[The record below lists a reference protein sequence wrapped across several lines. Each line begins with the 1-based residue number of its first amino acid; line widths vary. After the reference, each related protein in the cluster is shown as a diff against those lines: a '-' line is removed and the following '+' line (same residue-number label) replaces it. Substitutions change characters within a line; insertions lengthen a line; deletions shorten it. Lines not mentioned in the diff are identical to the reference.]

1 MGLVSSPTFSTD
13 SHVLKVAPAM
23 PNVLI
28 AAELQEL
35 LPSDPVPGHE
45 VRWIAS
51 TERTPAGDYAGV
63 VPLLS
68 RKFGDAE
75 FTSLPALEVLANCAV
90 GFDNIDLAAAGRH
103 GVIVTNTPDVLTEST
118 ADLAWALILAA
129 ARRLKEAQAL
139 VAEGQWVGWDPRQL
153 LGLELH
159 GATLGLMG
167 AGRIGQAVAR
177 RAVGFGMSILYTD
190 PHAKIALERTV
201 GARRVSVEEL
211 LAASDVVSLHVPS
224 SAETRGMVDA
234 DWLARMRPGAIL
246 VNTARGDL
254 VDETALLAALD
265 RGHLWAAGLDVYA
278 NEPRVPAA
286 LVEHPRVITLPH
298 IGSATTVTRLAMAA
312 LAVRNVREV
321 LAGRTPVT
329 PVPLPR

>member
-1 MGLVSSPTFSTD
+1 
-13 SHVLKVAPAM
+13 M

-35 LPSDPVPGHE
+35 LPSDPVPGQ
-45 VRWIAS
+45 VVQWIAS
-51 TERTPAGDYAGV
+51 TEPTPAGDYLGI

-75 FTSLPALEVLANCAV
+75 FVSLPTLKVLANCAV
-90 GFDNIDLAAAGRH
+90 GFDNIDLAAASRH

-118 ADLAWALILAA
+118 ADLTWTLILAA

-139 VAEGQWVGWDPRQL
+139 VVDGQWTGWDPRQL

-159 GATLGLMG
+159 GATLGLIG
-167 AGRIGQAVAR
+167 AGRIGQAVAQ

-190 PHAKIALERTV
+190 PQPRSALEQRV
-201 GARRVSVEEL
+201 GARRVGVEEL

-224 SAETRGMVDA
+224 SPETRGMVNA

-254 VDETALLAALD
+254 VDETALVAALE

-286 LVEHPRVITLPH
+286 LAGHPRVVTLPH
-298 IGSATTVTRLAMAA
+298 IGSATTVTRRAMAA
-312 LAVRNVREV
+312 LAVRNVQEV
-321 LAGRTPVT
+321 LAGRAPVT
-329 PVPLPR
+329 AVPLPR